1 MAIMLIMSL
10 SRPRALVTR
19 MVTRA
24 RLGYSTTSEVSVC
37 EVRKR
42 PLRDLATVSLSSSAN
57 QGSSDS
63 LSSLS

>member
-1 MAIMLIMSL
+1 MAMVVMMSL

-19 MVTRA
+19 IVTRA
-24 RLGYSTTSEVSVC
+24 RLGYSTTSEVRVW